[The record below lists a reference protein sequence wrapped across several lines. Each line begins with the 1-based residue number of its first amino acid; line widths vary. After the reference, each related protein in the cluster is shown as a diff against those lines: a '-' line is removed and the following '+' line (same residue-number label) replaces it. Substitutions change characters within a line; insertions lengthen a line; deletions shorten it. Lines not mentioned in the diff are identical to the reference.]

1 MEVKKGDNIKVHYV
15 GTLENGT
22 EFDNSYKRGQTLD
35 FEVGS
40 GQLIKGF
47 DNGVMGMTTGEK
59 KTITIPAS
67 EGYGEHNPEAIQVT
81 EKSVF
86 PDDFD
91 FKIGTRVNGTNMMGL
106 PISAVIKEVNQDDVV
121 LDFNHELAG
130 KDLVF
135 DIEVVEI
142 N

>member
-1 MEVKKGDNIKVHYV
+1 MEVKKGDNLKVHYI
-15 GTLENGT
+15 GTLQDGT

-35 FEVGS
+35 FQVGS

-47 DNGVMGMTTGEK
+47 DEGVVGMKAGEK
-59 KTITIPAS
+59 KTLTIPAA
-67 EGYGEHNPEAIQVT
+67 EAYGDLNPDAIQVT

-86 PDDFD
+86 PDDFE
-91 FKIGTRVNGTNMMGL
+91 FTIGARVSGTNMMGQ
-106 PISAVIKEVNQDDVV
+106 PITAVIKEVNDDNVV

-135 DIEVVEI
+135 AIEVVEI

>member
-1 MEVKKGDNIKVHYV
+1 M
-15 GTLENGT
+15 
-22 EFDNSYKRGQTLD
+22 D

-91 FKIGTRVNGTNMMGL
+91 FKIGTRVNGTNMMGH